1 MKLDTFLYF
10 ICAFIDIYATELD
23 KNNLLKEV
31 ELYRVLRRIHLDMVY
46 MLALYDKYYKDKT
59 KAEYEDYYSFF
70 FENVVKDDIDSK
82 TLFKKY
88 FEKELEKL

>member
-10 ICAFIDIYATELD
+10 ISAFIDIYATEID
-23 KNNLLKEV
+23 KDRPLEEV

-46 MLALYDKYYKDKT
+46 MLTLYDKYYKDKT

-70 FENVVKDDIDSK
+70 FENLVKDNIDSK
-82 TLFKKY
+82 TLFEKYIGKK
-88 FEKELEKL
+88 LN